1 MAYKSKTA
9 QQQYDHEHYMRNREK
24 RLAQVNEYNREYRS
38 KGLRKPRKPRQPR
51 SIRDH
56 ERYMEKRD
64 EILAKQKQYRE
75 THKAEI
81 KERRRRQALRKQY
94 GQESKPKLTPKEIRR
109 SFFLRHH
116 AEICEKERIKR
127 YERRIKKQNTA
138 AGGWGCTNETA

>member
-9 QQQYDHEHYMRNREK
+9 QQQYDHERYMRNREK
-24 RLAQVNEYNREYRS
+24 RLVQVNEYNREYRS

-75 THKAEI
+75 THKEEI
-81 KERRRRQALRKQY
+81 KERRRRRNFMLVY
-94 GQESKPKLTPKEIRR
+94 GRT
-109 SFFLRHH
+109 F
-116 AEICEKERIKR
+116 
-127 YERRIKKQNTA
+127 
-138 AGGWGCTNETA
+138 